1 MWIGRRASGVIVP
14 YRHGF
19 GHGPDV
25 QDHDATRRE
34 RNSIPT
40 AGSASAVMP
49 EIDHRIGECL
59 ECVVQPTEAIKAK

>member
-1 MWIGRRASGVIVP
+1 MRIGRRVSGVIVP

-19 GHGPDV
+19 GRDSDV

-34 RNSIPT
+34 RNAVTT

-59 ECVVQPTEAIKAK
+59 ECVV